1 MLRCEVKKE
10 KNMAKT
16 ITRLPEPP
24 TTAEPQNFDD
34 RADVFVAAFNPF
46 RDEANALAEE
56 AEANAVRSEDANT
69 AAQSAKESAQTS
81 AQTASEAKEAAARSA
96 SDAASSAQTASEA
109 KTAAATSAQEAKER
123 AQAVAETKEELSGS
137 LGALE
142 EMKKIVTTG
151 FIDDTKKRANLTYSS
166 KKIEADFAPKDES
179 SGEQK
184 IYGKALSAVGEANSI
199 VVRDSGGYVSSSTP
213 KSEEFTPDHLVCV
226 RGSDGKEKFVPL
238 ETIYKNVL
246 ERILKENLPLRSYT
260 DMDIFEKIT
269 YKTDYGDKY
278 QAKRLKN
285 KNILTY
291 SVNDGYYTVLTPSLE
306 KAELATPDG
315 ASGLAR
321 LVRLIDEN
329 NTIYCLAAN
338 RKLYKLIETNENCS
352 WEEVALPQNIELNSY
367 PSPLPLQILNKFL
380 YLQDKYKR
388 LYKYD
393 GRNWTSTGVTIAD
406 SYGIM
411 LEGQVHYYNPPAPFG
426 GWFINDGYFYGGST
440 AAARIDLKTL
450 AQTSHTTLPQIHNG
464 IIGLNDYENFALVYY
479 RVSPG
484 ARRIALKNIKNNVS
498 TQVIRTEFIG
508 QYGWQTSEEFPIRQ
522 KGIFAADGEIYFF
535 GTIRDYTSNTE
546 KEVIAKINKKMLA
559 YYGIEI

>member
-1 MLRCEVKKE
+1 MKQ
-10 KNMAKT
+10 
-16 ITRLPEPP
+16 ITKLPQPP

-34 RADVFVAAFNPF
+34 RADAFVSALPAFVTETNELAA
-46 RDEANALAEE
+46 EVEESLQTVQTLKENA
-56 AEANAVRSEDANT
+56 DASKQ
-69 AAQSAKESAQTS
+69 AAQTS

-96 SDAASSAQTASEA
+96 SEAASSAQAASEA
-109 KTAAATSAQEAKER
+109 KIAAATSAQEAKER
-123 AQAVAETKEELSGS
+123 AQAVAETKEKLSGS

-166 KKIEADFAPKDES
+166 KKIEADFAPKNES
-179 SGEQK
+179 TGEQK
-184 IYGKALSAVGEANSI
+184 IYGKPLSAAGEANSI

-213 KSEEFTPDHLVCV
+213 KSKEFTPDHLVCV

-246 ERILKENLPLRSYT
+246 ERILKENLTLRSYT
-260 DMDIFEKIT
+260 DMDILEKIT

-291 SVNDGYYTVLTPSLE
+291 STNDGYYTVFTPSLE
-306 KAELATPDG
+306 KVELATPDG
-315 ASGLAR
+315 ASNLAR

-352 WEEVALPQNIELNSY
+352 WEEVALPQNIELDSY
-367 PSPLPLQILNKFL
+367 PSPLPLQILNQFL
-380 YLQDKYKR
+380 YLRDKYKR

-393 GRNWTSTGVTIAD
+393 GRNWISTGVTIAD

-411 LEGQVHYYNPPAPFG
+411 LEQQVHSYNPPAPFG
-426 GWFINDGYFYGGST
+426 GWFINDGYFYGNG
-440 AAARIDLKTL
+440 AVRIDLKTL
-450 AQTSHTTLPQIHNG
+450 VQASHTTLPQIHNG
-464 IIGLNDYENFALVYY
+464 IIGLSDYENFALVYC
-479 RVSPG
+479 RVSAG

-498 TQVIRTEFIG
+498 TQVIRTEFINE
-508 QYGWQTSEEFPIRQ
+508 YGWQTSEEFPIRQ